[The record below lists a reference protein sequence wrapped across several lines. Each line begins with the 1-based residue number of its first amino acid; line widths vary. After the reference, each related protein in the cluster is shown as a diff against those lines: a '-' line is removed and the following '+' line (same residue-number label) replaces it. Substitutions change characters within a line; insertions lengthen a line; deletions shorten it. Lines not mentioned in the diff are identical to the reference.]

1 MAPGFQAKTEA
12 RTMAPGFEAKT
23 EAKTM
28 APRFQAKTE
37 AKTMAPGFQA
47 KTEAEAGSC
56 LRDRGSRP
64 RPRHQ
69 GSRPRPRQAV
79 ASETEAVD
87 PETKAKAAR
96 KLIGIGYSIRI
107 NIKYW

>member
-1 MAPGFQAKTEA
+1 
-12 RTMAPGFEAKT
+12 
-23 EAKTM
+23 M
-28 APRFQAKTE
+28 APRFQ

-47 KTEAEAGSC
+47 KTEAGSC